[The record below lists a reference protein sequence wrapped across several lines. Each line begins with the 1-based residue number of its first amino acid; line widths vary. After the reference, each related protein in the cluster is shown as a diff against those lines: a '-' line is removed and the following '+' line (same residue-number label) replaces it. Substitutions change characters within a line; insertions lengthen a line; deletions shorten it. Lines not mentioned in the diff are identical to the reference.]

1 MVDSESIVT
10 IILVAYLVYLCV
22 SVFVWPTYQ
31 ERILAFMEENG
42 LKKVSTTSSVTH
54 NITVLDDPTPNHVE
68 GAQLKQDIQNFRV
81 I

>member
-22 SVFVWPTYQ
+22 TVFIWPTYQ

-42 LKKVSTTSSVTH
+42 
-54 NITVLDDPTPNHVE
+54 
-68 GAQLKQDIQNFRV
+68 AFV
-81 I
+81 IDTELIIL